1 MATPVGDKISY
12 IGGKTKERSEV
23 SRAEWRK
30 EWFRVTR
37 RRGDTL
43 VSVTCDTDRRAK
55 RKRAKAARKANR

>member
-23 SRAEWRK
+23 SRSEWRK

-37 RRGDTL
+37 RPGGKARTTQDE
-43 VSVTCDTDRRAK
+43 RRA
-55 RKRAKAARKANR
+55 RRLRAKAARKANR